1 MIRENPKFLFS
12 SKKGY
17 IFIKSGRKWLKLHY
31 NESRTSYISSLTS
44 SFNRSIQAIFE
55 AFSIDFLS
63 PEYGRKHD

>member
-31 NESRTSYISSLTS
+31 NESQTSYISSLVS
-44 SFNRSIQAIFE
+44 SLDRSIRAILA
-55 AFSIDFLS
+55 AFSADFLS
-63 PEYGRKHD
+63 LRYGRKYD

>member
-17 IFIKSGRKWLKLHY
+17 IFIKSGRKWLKRHD
-31 NESRTSYISSLTS
+31 NESRTSHVSSLIS
-44 SFNRSIQAIFE
+44 PFNRSTQAIFE
-55 AFSIDFLS
+55 AFLIGFLS

>member
-31 NESRTSYISSLTS
+31 NESRTSYTSSLTS
-44 SFNRSIQAIFE
+44 PFSRSIQALFKRC
-55 AFSIDFLS
+55 SVDFLS
-63 PEYGRKHD
+63 LKPWRVES